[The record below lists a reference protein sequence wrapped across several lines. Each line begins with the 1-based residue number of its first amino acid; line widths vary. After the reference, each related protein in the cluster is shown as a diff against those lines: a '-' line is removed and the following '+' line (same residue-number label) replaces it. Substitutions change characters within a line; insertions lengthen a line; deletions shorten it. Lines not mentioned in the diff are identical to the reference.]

1 MRTTTEALALFDR
14 LPAVPL
20 GAMRGTWRGEGFHTG
35 HPLDGLLEACHWH
48 GKHFDDVENVQPLVF
63 ETLLR
68 GTVAVR
74 PLGVRLGI
82 ALVLRLPILKS
93 APVGRLMQVLLPLI
107 ATRRSQA
114 RLRMTESRGRSSA
127 TIVYDTVPINDV
139 LRQLDAAT
147 VLGMMDMKGLDQ
159 PLFFLLRRETV

>member
-1 MRTTTEALALFDR
+1 MRTPAEALALFDS

-20 GAMRGTWRGEGFHTG
+20 GAMRGRWRGEGFHTG

-48 GKHFDDVENVQPLVF
+48 GKHFDDVDDVQPLVF
-63 ETLLR
+63 ETLLG

-82 ALVLRLPILKS
+82 ALVLRFPILKS
-93 APVGRLMQVLLPLI
+93 PPVGRLVQAVLPLL

-139 LRQLDAAT
+139 LRQLDADS
-147 VLGMMDMKGLDQ
+147 VLGMMDLKGLQQ
-159 PLFFLLRRETV
+159 PLFFVLRRERG